1 LPPTQASGYH
11 PHIPPFLFMP
21 ICRVIP
27 MRLGLSLCCLIIVVA
42 IITLPLRSA
51 DPPTTGSA
59 KPGETKGLDDALRNL
74 HAPLAGGDP
83 LPAAESLKKLKVQD
97 GLTIEL
103 IAAEPAVR
111 QPLHI
116 DFDERGRM
124 WVVNYEQYPF
134 PAGLKIVEYDR
145 YIRAKFDKVPPPP
158 PHQFRGRDRVT
169 IHEDTHG
176 DGNFDKVTT
185 FVDGLNIATS
195 TLHGRGGVWVTNPPY
210 LLFYP
215 DKDDKGVPDGD
226 PVVHLSGFGLE
237 DTHAVMNSL
246 MWGPDGWIYGCQGST
261 CTARVR
267 VEIEKETKTTDFLG
281 QAIWRYH
288 PETHRFEIF
297 AEGGGNTFGV
307 AFDEQGRLYSGTNWG
322 KYRGLHYVQGG
333 YYVKGWG
340 KHGPLTNP
348 YALGYFEHMPHTGN
362 ADRLTHT
369 FIFYGGGA
377 LPDRFNGKIIGPNPL
392 QRRISVTRE
401 EPVGSSYQT
410 IEEAFLVTSDDRW
423 FRPVDLKAGPDGALY
438 VADLYEN
445 RISHVDPRDNWHR
458 ESGRIYRIRA
468 IDAKPIAPFDLSKK
482 SSAELVGLLS
492 SPNRWFRETARRLLG
507 DRKDR
512 SVIPQLLSN
521 IESNEGQ
528 VALESLWA
536 LNLCG
541 GLSDDVAE
549 HTLKHANPMVR
560 AWTVRLLGDRNEV
573 SPRIAADLIAQ
584 ARSEPDVQVR
594 SQFASTA
601 KRLPPGD
608 GLPIVTTLLQ
618 RSIDMADVHIPLLLW
633 WAIEAKAELPAGRQ
647 AILGYFTDANFW
659 HLPIVEQTIAERI
672 AQRYA
677 MAGGDE
683 NLGSCARLL
692 GAAPDAKSRSLVL
705 SGLEKAFAGRA
716 ASVFPDELKN
726 AVAQAL
732 REDSSNRHLSLGM
745 RIGHPGAVAA
755 ALTIVRDENAPAD
768 RRLELMRLLGEVPQS
783 GGSSVLLDVLAKSRS
798 LPIRLAA
805 LTALQRYSDSALADS
820 VLRLYAE
827 AWQNEPDLRAAAQT
841 MLSSRPQWAISLLL
855 AVDDGRIAART
866 IPLDI
871 VRSIKRFPDAEIA
884 KLVTKHWGQVRL
896 ATGEEK
902 RSEILRVAAILKTGG
917 GDAKAGKLV
926 FTNTCGKCHKLFGEG
941 ASVGPELTG
950 YERDN
955 LRYWLENIV
964 DPSAS
969 IRDEYLAF
977 VVNTTDGRSLTGIIA
992 GQDKATVTLKLADSQ
1007 TVRLAREQI
1016 EELRASPISIMPE
1029 ELLKN
1034 LQEQQLR
1041 DLFAYLMKKK

>member
-1 LPPTQASGYH
+1 
-11 PHIPPFLFMP
+11 M
-21 ICRVIP
+21 CRFV
-27 MRLGLSLCCLIIVVA
+27 SACLTLTIA
-42 IITLPLRSA
+42 AYFTLPLRSA
-51 DPPTTGSA
+51 DPPATGA
-59 KPGETKGLDDALRNL
+59 AEPGKTKGLDEALRNL

-97 GLTIEL
+97 GLVVEL
-103 IAAEPAVR
+103 VASEPAVR

-158 PHQFRGRDRVT
+158 PHQFRGRDRIT

-176 DGNFDKVTT
+176 DGSFDKVTT

-195 TLHGRGGVWVTNPPY
+195 TLHGRGGVWVSNPPY

-215 DKDDKGVPDGD
+215 DKDNNGVPDGD
-226 PVVHLSGFGLE
+226 PIVHLSGFGLE

-246 MWGPDGWIYGCQGST
+246 TWGPDGWIYGAQGST
-261 CTARVR
+261 CTAKVR

-307 AFDEQGRLYSGTNWG
+307 VFDEQGRLYSGTNWG

-362 ADRLTHT
+362 ADRLTHR

-377 LPDRFNGKIIGPNPL
+377 LPDRFNGKILGPNPL
-392 QRRISVTRE
+392 QHWISVTRS
-401 EPVGSSYQT
+401 EPAGSSYKT
-410 IEEAFLVTSDDRW
+410 IEEPFLLTSRDGW
-423 FRPVDLKAGPDGALY
+423 FRPVDLAAGPDGALY
-438 VADLYEN
+438 IADLYEN

-458 ESGRIYRIRA
+458 ESGRVYRIRA
-468 IDAKPIAPFDLSKK
+468 ADAKPITPFDLSKK
-482 SSAELVGLLS
+482 SSAELVDLLT
-492 SPNRWFRETARRLLG
+492 SPNRWFRDTARRLLG
-507 DRKDR
+507 DRKDQ
-512 SVIPQLLSN
+512 SVIPRLLGN
-521 IESNEGQ
+521 IETNQGQ
-528 VALESLWA
+528 LALESLWA

-541 GLSDDVAE
+541 GLTDKVATQ
-549 HTLKHANPMVR
+549 TLKHVNPMVR
-560 AWTVRLLGDRNEV
+560 AWTVRLLGDRNQV
-573 SPRIAADLIAQ
+573 SPAIAHCLIESAQ
-584 ARSEPDVQVR
+584 NEPDIQVR
-594 SQFASTA
+594 SQFACTA
-601 KRLPPGD
+601 KRLPPSQ
-608 GLPIVTTLLQ
+608 GLSLVETLL
-618 RSIDMADVHIPLLLW
+618 RRGIDATDVHIPLLLW
-633 WAIEAKAELPAGRQ
+633 WAIEAKAELPEGREK
-647 AILGYFTDANFW
+647 ILHDFEDGSFW
-659 HLPIVEQTIAERI
+659 HLPIVEQAIAERI
-672 AQRYA
+672 VQRYA
-677 MAGGDE
+677 MAGGNE
-683 NLGSCARLL
+683 NLASCARLL
-692 GAAPDAKSRSLVL
+692 QSAPNAKCKDIVL

-716 ASVFPDELKN
+716 ASVFPADLKD
-726 AVAQAL
+726 AVANVLHDDAAG
-732 REDSSNRHLSLGM
+732 RHLALGV
-745 RIGHPGAVAA
+745 RLGNSDAVAN
-755 ALTIVRDENAPAD
+755 ALTLIRNEKAPAE
-768 RRLELMRLLGEVPQS
+768 RRMELIRLLGEVPQA
-783 GGSSVLLDVLAKSRS
+783 GGSEVLLEVLAQSR
-798 LPIRLAA
+798 PQAIRLAA
-805 LTALQRYSDSALADS
+805 LTALQRYPNPDLANS
-820 VLRLYAE
+820 VLRLYVD
-827 AWQNEPDLRAAAQT
+827 AWQNDATLQSAAQT
-841 MLSSRPQWAISLLL
+841 MLTSRPAWAIALLH
-855 AVDDGRIAART
+855 AVDAGRIAPRT

-871 VRSIKRFPDAEIA
+871 VRSIKRFTDPEIA
-884 KLVTKHWGQVRL
+884 RLVTKHWGQVRL

-902 RSEILRVAAILKTGG
+902 RSEMLRVASILKVGG
-917 GDAKAGKLV
+917 GDAKAGKVV
-926 FTNTCGKCHKLFGEG
+926 FTNTCAKCHKLFGDG
-941 ASVGPELTG
+941 ASIGPELTG

-977 VVNTTDGRSLTGIIA
+977 VINTSDGRSLTGIISA
-992 GQDKATVTLKLADSQ
+992 QDKATVTLKLADGQS
-1007 TVRLAREQI
+1007 VRVARDQI
-1016 EELRASPISIMPE
+1016 EDLRASPVSIMPE